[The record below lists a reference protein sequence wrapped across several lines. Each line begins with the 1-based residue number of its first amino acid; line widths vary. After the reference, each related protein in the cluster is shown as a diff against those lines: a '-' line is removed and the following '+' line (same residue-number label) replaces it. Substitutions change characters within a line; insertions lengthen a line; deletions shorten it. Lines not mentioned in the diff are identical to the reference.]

1 MSPFAYLWRSIRP
14 RVTNSGSLQVCTGT
28 TGHAEACKFEYDPEK
43 LDFGDMASFDFIST
57 VCYKHALQVSHVDLT
72 DSGVLA
78 CAYTKLKA
86 MAGHRSPTNSWAILS
101 MHWGNHSASNR
112 ACGEPSSHGVCRWS
126 TFTGSMI
133 PRLPT
138 GRAMTGAHNTG
149 APSSTMMMI
158 RSV

>member
-78 CAYTKLKA
+78 CAFTKLKEWLVTDPQRTLGLCSA
-86 MAGHRSPTNSWAILS
+86 CTGGTTLLPIGLVVNPAVMVYAG
-101 MHWGNHSASNR
+101 
-112 ACGEPSSHGVCRWS
+112 GVLLQD
-126 TFTGSMI
+126 
-133 PRLPT
+133 P
-138 GRAMTGAHNTG
+138 
-149 APSSTMMMI
+149 
-158 RSV
+158 